1 MDTILVVRPRQVQF
15 KWSFDKVTGTVSNT
29 GNTWFKL
36 LIKPD
41 VIRPKRKAMHGIY
54 VRGDVVHQPELR
66 QPGNHY
72 LVYNDK
78 FIKISDSCPAK
89 PLRRTKTY
97 PSVEGRIPP
106 QSPKNRLNDVEAI
119 VNITCNDG
127 LSHMH
132 TIVFRRHGKVS
143 GSLLTSG
150 LITN

>member
-1 MDTILVVRPRQVQF
+1 MP
-15 KWSFDKVTGTVSNT
+15 
-29 GNTWFKL
+29 
-36 LIKPD
+36 
-41 VIRPKRKAMHGIY
+41 GIY
-54 VRGDVVHQPELR
+54 VRETWFVSLSYVSRGIIIWSITTNSLR
-66 QPGNHY
+66 LAIPVR
-72 LVYNDK
+72 L
-78 FIKISDSCPAK
+78 S

-106 QSPKNRLNDVEAI
+106 QSSKNRLNDVEAI

>member
-15 KWSFDKVTGTVSNT
+15 KWSFDQVTGTVSNT

-36 LIKPD
+36 LIKPGCD
-41 VIRPKRKAMHGIY
+41 STEEEGDAWYLRP
-54 VRGDVVHQPELR
+54 GDVVHQPELR

-97 PSVEGRIPP
+97 PSDEGRIPP
-106 QSPKNRLNDVEAI
+106 QRLKNRLNDVEAI
-119 VNITCNDG
+119 VNVTCNDE
-127 LSHMH
+127 LSHMY
-132 TIVFRRHGKVS
+132 TIVFRRHGKVP
-143 GSLLTSG
+143 GGLLTSG
-150 LITN
+150 FFTN

>member
-1 MDTILVVRPRQVQF
+1 M
-15 KWSFDKVTGTVSNT
+15 
-29 GNTWFKL
+29 
-36 LIKPD
+36 
-41 VIRPKRKAMHGIY
+41 
-54 VRGDVVHQPELR
+54 
-66 QPGNHY
+66 
-72 LVYNDK
+72 
-78 FIKISDSCPAK
+78 
-89 PLRRTKTY
+89 
-97 PSVEGRIPP
+97 PP